1 MNPSD
6 IKQVLVITKVKI
18 MESGLLAIRLLKA
31 SLTNDF
37 TSLADFGNEDLQVI
51 RKAWR
56 LANVLLNEVEVKQF
70 KRVLES
76 TLNDNSFDIGE
87 LEHKDLVSA
96 DKRQKMR
103 NVIKVRD
110 INSFKQILKPYID
123 LHHSFISSIICSWV
137 ISSIFAILLNDR
149 YSKKYKRTTAS

>member
-1 MNPSD
+1 
-6 IKQVLVITKVKI
+6 

-31 SLTNDF
+31 SFTNDF

-76 TLNDNSFDIGE
+76 TLNDNSFDLGE
-87 LEHKDLVSA
+87 LEHKVLVSA

-110 INSFKQILKPYID
+110 INSFKQILKP
-123 LHHSFISSIICSWV
+123 
-137 ISSIFAILLNDR
+137 
-149 YSKKYKRTTAS
+149 

>member
-1 MNPSD
+1 
-6 IKQVLVITKVKI
+6 

-31 SLTNDF
+31 SFTNDF

-76 TLNDNSFDIGE
+76 TLNDDSFDLGE
-87 LEHKDLVSA
+87 LEHKDLINA
-96 DKRQKMR
+96 DKKQEIRSI
-103 NVIKVRD
+103 IKVRD
-110 INSFKQILKPYID
+110 INSFKQILKP
-123 LHHSFISSIICSWV
+123 
-137 ISSIFAILLNDR
+137 
-149 YSKKYKRTTAS
+149 

>member
-1 MNPSD
+1 
-6 IKQVLVITKVKI
+6 

-31 SLTNDF
+31 SFTNDF
-37 TSLADFGNEDLQVI
+37 TSLADFGNEDSQVI

-56 LANVLLNEVEVKQF
+56 LANALLNEAEVKQF

-76 TLNDNSFDIGE
+76 TLNDNSFDLGE

-103 NVIKVRD
+103 SIINVRD
-110 INSFKQILKPYID
+110 INSFKQILK
-123 LHHSFISSIICSWV
+123 S
-137 ISSIFAILLNDR
+137 
-149 YSKKYKRTTAS
+149 